1 MVIPSAGAPPGRVTV
16 GCLTL
21 ILLVIIL
28 AYVGSAVG
36 QVYWRNYQFQDAM
49 TQQARFAAGAPD
61 DTIVARLSAQA
72 DSIGLPPDAQ
82 RIHVRRTAKGITIW
96 SQYADSVFLPGMNR
110 EIDFTVHA
118 ENTF

>member
-16 GCLTL
+16 GW
-21 ILLVIIL
+21 LVIIL

-61 DTIVARLSAQA
+61 DTIVARLRAQA
-72 DSIGLPPDAQ
+72 DSIGLPPEAQ